1 MWKSSGTVDP
11 LIELYFES
19 NNQLLAQNDNG
30 FNVETRN
37 CYAAV
42 LSYRLKKKDFFLH
55 SHIIEDEDLAR
66 LISKLAAI
74 TIYAFIG
81 VATLGTVDADTKS
94 LLAGIGITGFT
105 IDFALKV
112 ATNFISGIFLLIN
125 KPFI

>member
-1 MWKSSGTVDP
+1 M
-11 LIELYFES
+11 
-19 NNQLLAQNDNG
+19 LLSDSCGIAW
-30 FNVETRN
+30 
-37 CYAAV
+37 
-42 LSYRLKKKDFFLH
+42 LLRLKDFFLH

-74 TIYAFIG
+74 KIYAFIG